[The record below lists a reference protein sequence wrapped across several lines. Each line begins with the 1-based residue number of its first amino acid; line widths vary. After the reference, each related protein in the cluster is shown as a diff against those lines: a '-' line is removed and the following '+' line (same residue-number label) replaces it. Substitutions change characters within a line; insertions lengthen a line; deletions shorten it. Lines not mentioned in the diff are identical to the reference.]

1 MVVRTNISSVTV
13 NDVYIYICI
22 YMCVCVCMCVC
33 LCAYQVTGAGTPA
46 EGTTK
51 VSVAPPCEIME
62 GSRGNNLD
70 REKGR
75 EREGRGKEEKYGDK
89 NAYCIHANTTH
100 IVTPCSTSSREQV
113 PLLRLRDR
121 ARHPQPNPCLPLS
134 LHCSC
139 L

>member
-1 MVVRTNISSVTV
+1 MIGENDRHGDENNGGENEYHRHQFSCMTV
-13 NDVYIYICI
+13 NDV
-22 YMCVCVCMCVC
+22 CV
-33 LCAYQVTGAGTPA
+33 CAYQVTGAGTPA

-62 GSRGNNLD
+62 VGSSLE
-70 REKGR
+70 REKVR
-75 EREGRGKEEKYGDK
+75 EREGRGKEEKKGDE
-89 NAYCIHANTTH
+89 NAYCIHADITH
-100 IVTPCSTSSREQV
+100 VVTPCSTSSREQV